1 MTDNEFQ
8 DILQRY
14 EKTVSSGKK
23 AYFDADD
30 MLDIIDWY
38 MEEERDDDAEKA
50 IRFARHLYP
59 ANTDICM
66 AEARLRIYQGD
77 YDAAAK
83 IVTGFK
89 SNDEPELNLLAS
101 DILLHRAN
109 QCTDPQFRDKLI
121 SLSENAYE
129 YALIQSDN
137 DPGFFSSII
146 SQHSREELFEQANH
160 WIQRA
165 FKSYPEHPAI
175 LDASALCY
183 ALQGRAREAIELANR
198 LIDCDPYNARSWGIL
213 GDILHDFGDYTQALD
228 AYDYV
233 KAIRPDEILSEQN
246 MADCHFA
253 LGHYAEASRLYKS
266 ALENYSKENL
276 SLPPSTDTDF
286 IQSKLE
292 ICEIRLKKGKG

>member
-38 MEEERDDDAEKA
+38 MEEERDDDADKA
-50 IRFARHLYP
+50 ISFARHLYP

-83 IVTGFK
+83 IVNNYKFD
-89 SNDEPELNLLAS
+89 DEPEINLLAS

-109 QCTDPQFRDKLI
+109 QCTDPKYRDGLLA
-121 SLSENAYE
+121 LSEKAYE
-129 YALIQSDN
+129 RTLHQSDN
-137 DPGFFSSII
+137 DPGFLSSII

-160 WIQRA
+160 WIELA
-165 FKSYPEHPAI
+165 SKLHPDHPAI

-183 ALQGRAREAIELANR
+183 ALQGRAREAINLANR

-213 GDILHDFGDYTQALD
+213 GDILHDFGDFTQALE

-233 KAIRPDEILSEQN
+233 KEIGR
-246 MADCHFA
+246 AHV
-253 LGHYAEASRLYKS
+253 
-266 ALENYSKENL
+266 
-276 SLPPSTDTDF
+276 
-286 IQSKLE
+286 
-292 ICEIRLKKGKG
+292 